1 MVFTDGYLNV
11 MSLKVHS
18 VLREWHMASS
28 LSELDTD
35 FLAYIFQNQN
45 MELTTSQRYRWNE
58 LSGKAL
64 TTQELRLSLFPWL
77 CFLSCMCL
85 GIETSWGKRDCQTP
99 AGELTALSRVR
110 FSDTSVMRLL
120 ATLSRDPNLK
130 LGN

>member
-1 MVFTDGYLNV
+1 
-11 MSLKVHS
+11 MSLKMHS

-45 MELTTSQRYRWNE
+45 MELTTSQRYRWNG

-85 GIETSWGKRDCQTP
+85 GIETSWGKRLPDACCG
-99 AGELTALSRVR
+99 AYSFIASALLRHISYEA
-110 FSDTSVMRLL
+110 FGYT
-120 ATLSRDPNLK
+120 
-130 LGN
+130 